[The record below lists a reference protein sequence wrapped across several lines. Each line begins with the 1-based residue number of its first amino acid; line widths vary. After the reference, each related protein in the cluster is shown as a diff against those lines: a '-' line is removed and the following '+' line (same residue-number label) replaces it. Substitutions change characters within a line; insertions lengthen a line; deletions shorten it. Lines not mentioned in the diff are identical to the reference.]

1 MYVCLWEDK
10 NVFVSRLQLM
20 ITLTDYFWSIIK
32 FKDLIW
38 ICFYKV
44 TDQTECCLV
53 NTVKIKHKQLLK
65 RTTIWHLVSTAP
77 PQAKGSNWTVSVTGC
92 TETFPACT
100 EHLRDVRQHHPPPPR
115 LPRLSPALPVT
126 KTQNVYKCLC
136 LVFQALQHGFFDFET
151 FDVDEYEHY
160 EVQTAAVSE
169 PPELCRAEHTL
180 II

>member
-1 MYVCLWEDK
+1 MTPGLHSAPSGQRLKLNSQRDWMYRD
-10 NVFVSRLQLM
+10 VSRLHRAP
-20 ITLTDYFWSIIK
+20 
-32 FKDLIW
+32 
-38 ICFYKV
+38 
-44 TDQTECCLV
+44 E
-53 NTVKIKHKQLLK
+53 
-65 RTTIWHLVSTAP
+65 RRSTA
-77 PQAKGSNWTVSVTGC
+77 S
-92 TETFPACT
+92 
-100 EHLRDVRQHHPPPPR
+100 PPPPR